1 MKIVTF
7 NSCGLLKV
15 SLFLALSVFSINAV
29 LAQQTLTTKLGQT
42 IILEKDGTYKII
54 PAEQIAAEATINPF
68 EKPKAINQIDASE
81 KLRLEE
87 LNKLFFAN
95 DAKLSAL
102 IQHLDANISLK
113 QGALQ
118 FAQDQK
124 NQLLI
129 PQLMVEL
136 DSLKRL
142 SGNSTKQYEV
152 LVKDFETLSQIKS
165 MDNEVGIVSA
175 INALYQKYNGEY
187 GVSAAVVTSSKKE
200 KVKLTVDQRAPW
212 EIKSNTD
219 TITRSLLTYTP
230 ERLKNYYKGRF
241 LLEVFAELMESRQV
255 KFEFIF
261 NSKDIKKGYGII
273 KKGDFLR
280 IDFIKGQ
287 SISLKAVKDVE
298 PRLETYTGNTI
309 YTSVYQVKNKDDYKK
324 LTTSLLDT
332 IGVMWSSG
340 FESYPVYNID
350 FFKAKKD
357 VGSSPTTGK

>member
-7 NSCGLLKV
+7 NSYGLLKV

-152 LVKDFETLSQIKS
+152 LIKDFETLSQIKS
-165 MDNEVGIVSA
+165 MDNEAGIVSA
-175 INALYQKYNGEY
+175 INTLYQKYNGEY

-200 KVKLTVDQRAPW
+200 KVKLTMDQRAPW

-230 ERLKNYYKGRF
+230 DRLKNYYKGRF
-241 LLEVFAELMESRQV
+241 LLEVFAELMEGRQV

-350 FFKAKKD
+350 FFKVKKD